1 MAELLSPELRGAGA
15 GKYEVGKYGVD
26 AYEVETYEVW
36 KYGVGRGSCR
46 R

>member
-1 MAELLSPELRGAGA
+1 MAELLSPELRGAGS
-15 GKYEVGKYGVD
+15 GKYEIGT
-26 AYEVETYEVW
+26 YEIGTYEVG